1 MPKSCCRCWT
11 APIRGR
17 PRAAVQ
23 LNAGATVYVAG
34 GAETLEEGIRKAAGS
49 IDSGAA
55 LGKLKTLIEVSH
67 GTRA

>member
-1 MPKSCCRCWT
+1 M
-11 APIRGR
+11 
-17 PRAAVQ
+17 Q